1 MKEVLLLPRWIVPV
15 RPHGITLPHHAL
27 AIRDGE
33 IVALLPRAEA
43 EREYSQWPRLELPD
57 HVLIP
62 GLINLHAH
70 SAMSLMR
77 GLADDQP
84 LMTWLN
90 EHIWPAETKHA
101 SSDFVH
107 DGTLLAC
114 ADMLKSG
121 VTCFNDMY
129 FFPDAAARAA
139 LAMRMRAV
147 VSMTTLDFPTAYASG
162 ADEYLDKGLA
172 AHAALK
178 DEPLLG
184 FTFGPHAPYTVSDR
198 TFERIVTLANQLD
211 LPIHIHV
218 HETAHEV
225 AEGIK
230 QHGKRPLSRLHELG
244 LVSPGLLAV
253 HAVHLSDSEIEL
265 LAEHGSHIA
274 HCPASNLKLASG
286 IAPIAALSRAGVN
299 VGIGTDG
306 AASNNRLDML
316 AEMRLAALLAKG
328 ASGDAGAVPAAEA
341 LAMATIN
348 PAKALAMDDRIG
360 TLEPGKR
367 ADIAALNLSRAETSP
382 CFDVISHLVYAASSE
397 NVTHVWVDGE
407 LLLSERALTHA
418 DERELIAKA
427 NEWKARIQP

>member
-1 MKEVLLLPRWIVPV
+1 MKEALLLPRWIVPV
-15 RPHGITLPHHAL
+15 RPHGVTLTDHAL
-27 AIRDGE
+27 AIREGA
-33 IVALLPRAEA
+33 IIALLPRAEA
-43 EREYSQWPRLELPD
+43 EREYSQWPRVDLPD

-70 SAMSLMR
+70 SGMSLMR

-90 EHIWPAETKHA
+90 EHIWPAEAKHV
-101 SSDFVH
+101 SSAFVH

-147 VSMTTLDFPTAYASG
+147 VSMTTLDFPTAYAAN

-172 AHAALK
+172 AHAELK

-211 LPIHIHV
+211 LAIHIHV

-225 AEGIK
+225 NEGVK
-230 QHGKRPLSRLHELG
+230 LHGKRPLARLRELG
-244 LVSPGLLAV
+244 LVSPSLLAV
-253 HAVHLSDSEIEL
+253 HAVHLSDEEIDL

-274 HCPASNLKLASG
+274 HCPTSNLKLASG
-286 IAPIAALSRAGVN
+286 IAPVAALSRAGVN

-348 PAKALAMDDRIG
+348 AAKALGMDDRIG
-360 TLEPGKR
+360 SLEPGKR
-367 ADIAALNLSRAETSP
+367 ADIAALNLARAETSP

-397 NVTHVWVDGE
+397 NVTHAWVDGE
-407 LLLSERALTHA
+407 LLLSERVLIQT
-418 DERELIAKA
+418 DEQALIAKA
-427 NEWKARIQP
+427 NAWKARIQP

>member
-1 MKEVLLLPRWIVPV
+1 MNEALILPRWIVPV
-15 RPHGITLPHHAL
+15 LPHGVTLTDHAL
-27 AIRDGE
+27 AMSNGA

-43 EREYSQWPRLELPD
+43 EREYSQWPRIELPD

-62 GLINLHAH
+62 GLVNLHAH
-70 SAMSLMR
+70 SGMSLMR

-90 EHIWPAETKHA
+90 DHIWPAEARHV
-101 SSDFVH
+101 SSAFVH

-129 FFPDAAARAA
+129 FYPDAAARAA

-147 VSMTTLDFPTAYASG
+147 VSMTTLDFPTAYASN

-172 AHAALK
+172 AHAELK
-178 DEPLLG
+178 HEPLLG

-211 LPIHIHV
+211 LPIHVHV
-218 HETAHEV
+218 HETLHEV
-225 AEGIK
+225 NESMK
-230 QHGKRPLSRLHELG
+230 LHGKRPLARLHELG
-244 LVSPGLLAV
+244 VVSPGLLAV
-253 HAVHLSDSEIEL
+253 HAVHLSESEIDM

-286 IAPIAALSRAGVN
+286 IAPIAAMTRAGVN

-328 ASGDAGAVPAAEA
+328 ASGDAAAVPAPEA
-341 LAMATIN
+341 LAMATLN
-348 PAKALAMDDRIG
+348 AAKALGLDDRIG
-360 TLEPGKR
+360 SLEPGKR
-367 ADIAALNLSRAETSP
+367 ADITALNLARAETAP

-407 LLLSERALTHA
+407 LLLSQRVLTQS

-427 NEWKARIQP
+427 NAWKARIQP

>member
-1 MKEVLLLPRWIVPV
+1 MNQALLLPRWIVPV
-15 RPHGITLPHHAL
+15 RPSGIALTGHAL
-27 AIRDGE
+27 VIRDGI
-33 IVALLPRAEA
+33 IVALLPRHEA
-43 EREYSQWPRLELPD
+43 EREYSQWPRVELPD

-70 SAMSLMR
+70 SGMSLMR

-84 LMTWLN
+84 LMAWLN
-90 EHIWPAETKHA
+90 EHIWPAEARHV
-101 SSDFVH
+101 SGEFVH

-129 FFPDAAARAA
+129 FYPDAAARAA

-147 VSMTTLDFPTAYASG
+147 VSMTALEFPTAYAAT
-162 ADEYLDKGLA
+162 ADEYIDKGLA
-172 AHAALK
+172 AYAELK
-178 DEPLLG
+178 DEPLIG

-198 TFERIVTLANQLD
+198 TFERIVTLANELD

-218 HETAHEV
+218 HETMHEV
-225 AEGIK
+225 AEGMK
-230 QHGKRPLSRLHELG
+230 LHGKRPLERLHDLG
-244 LVSPGLLAV
+244 LVAPNLLAV
-253 HAVHLSDSEIEL
+253 HAVHLSEAEIDL
-265 LAEHGSHIA
+265 LAANGSHVA

-286 IAPIAALSRAGVN
+286 IAPVAAMAKAGVN

-328 ASGDAGAVPAAEA
+328 ASGDAGAVPAADA

-348 PAKALAMDDRIG
+348 AAKALGMEDRIG
-360 TLEPGKR
+360 SLEPGKH
-367 ADIAALNLSRAETSP
+367 ADIAALNLARAETAP

-407 LLLSERALTHA
+407 LLLADRVLIQA
-418 DERELIAKA
+418 DEQELITKA
-427 NEWKARIQP
+427 NAWKARIQP